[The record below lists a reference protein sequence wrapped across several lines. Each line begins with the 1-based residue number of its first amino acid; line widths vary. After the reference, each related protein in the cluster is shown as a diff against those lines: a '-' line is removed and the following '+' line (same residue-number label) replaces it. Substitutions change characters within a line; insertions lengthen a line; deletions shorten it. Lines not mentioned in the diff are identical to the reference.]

1 MIVPRTAA
9 PPGSRGPNRKPTSRT
24 PTPRWWAAPISRLYL
39 FGRVEDFAVE
49 HEVGSVARRDHA
61 RFWDTYRRD
70 ATTGLDLWIG
80 CASRDVRIEILRRY
94 HVPIGTTHH
103 IDPDLDAERTLIVT
117 ALRRAGLVRAMVME
131 PGIGRTTNG
140 RNASGDRF
148 FTDGQVAVMILRQ

>member
-1 MIVPRTAA
+1 MAA
-9 PPGSRGPNRKPTSRT
+9 TEKAQQELELIERQ
-24 PTPRWWAAPISRLYL
+24 
-39 FGRVEDFAVE
+39 
-49 HEVGSVARRDHA
+49 VAEMESDGA
-61 RFWDTYRRD
+61 DD
-70 ATTGLDLWIG
+70 ATLQRIAELQD
-80 CASRDVRIEILRRY
+80 RIEILRRY